1 MSEYRTPGIYLVEK
15 NAFPN
20 SVVEVATAIPVF
32 IGYTEKVEYKS
43 QSLLNK
49 PYRITSFAEFSKIF
63 GGAPKTKFTL
73 DDSGKA
79 LTDSI
84 LGDSANLSKRFRLYD
99 SMRMFF
105 QNGGSTCYILS
116 VGSYTDSIEEN
127 KLKDA
132 ITLLEKEQEP
142 TLVLVPEAV
151 CLSDAS
157 ACASV
162 QNAVLSHCNK
172 MQNRFAIL
180 DIYNG
185 FEEFSAK
192 ENEKTVATFRKKINN
207 YLNYGAAYYPW
218 LNASVV
224 TADEVTFQA
233 ITNKDKLKALIDES
247 VNSDEIASWT
257 ERMVACK
264 EDDEDETIDIHNALK
279 TAVPKYSEILEL
291 VRKELNLMPPSAAMA
306 GIYAAVDS
314 TSGVWKAPANV
325 GINGVVTPAI
335 DLTDSDQEELNI
347 PLDGKSVNAIRS
359 FIGSGIKVW
368 GARTLNG
375 NSQDWRYV
383 NVRRTLIMIEESLRQ
398 ASKAYVFEPNTL
410 NTWVTMKSMFNNF
423 LTNVWKR
430 GGLAGASPEDAF
442 EVYVGLNET
451 MTADDILDG
460 VLRIT
465 VKVALS
471 RPAEFIEIT
480 FQQQQQKS

>member
-1 MSEYRTPGIYLVEK
+1 MSEYKTPGIYLVEK

-32 IGYTEKVEYKS
+32 IGYTEKAEYKG

-49 PYRITSFAEFSKIF
+49 PFRITSFAEFSTIF
-63 GGAPKTKFTL
+63 GGAPETTFTL
-73 DDSGKA
+73 DGTGKA
-79 LTDSI
+79 LTDGI
-84 LGDSANLSKRFRLYD
+84 LSGTTVDLSKRFRLYY

-116 VGSYTDSIEEN
+116 VGDYNDTIEE
-127 KLKDA
+127 KTLTDA
-132 ITLLEKEQEP
+132 IPLLKKEQEP

-151 CLSDAS
+151 SLADADS
-157 ACASV
+157 CANV
-162 QNAVLSHCNK
+162 QNAVLCHCK
-172 MQNRFAIL
+172 EMENRFAIL
-180 DIYNG
+180 DVYEG
-185 FEEFSAK
+185 YK
-192 ENEKTVATFRKKINN
+192 ELAEAPVKTFREKVTN

-224 TADEVTFQA
+224 TTDEVTFQSIA
-233 ITNKDKLKALIDES
+233 NKDKLKELIDATGVSAE
-247 VNSDEIASWT
+247 VKALTSDMLT
-257 ERMVACK
+257 CN
-264 EDDEDETIDIHNALK
+264 DENRATVIHKALK
-279 TAVPKYSEILEL
+279 AAVPKYTEILEL
-291 VRKELNLMPPSAAMA
+291 VRKELNLMPPAAAMA
-306 GIYAAVDS
+306 GVYTAVDNA
-314 TSGVWKAPANV
+314 SGVWKAPANV
-325 GINGVVTPAI
+325 GINGVVTPAVN
-335 DLTDSDQEELNI
+335 LTDSEQEDLNV
-347 PLDGKSVNAIRS
+347 PTNGKSVNAIRS

-368 GARTLNG
+368 GARTLDG
-375 NSQDWRYV
+375 NSQEWRYV

-460 VLRIT
+460 ILRIT

>member
-1 MSEYRTPGIYLVEK
+1 MSEYKTPGIYLVEK

-32 IGYTEKVEYKS
+32 IGYTEMAEYKG
-43 QSLLNK
+43 QSVLNK
-49 PYRITSFAEFSKIF
+49 PYRITSFAEFSTIF
-63 GGAPKTKFTL
+63 GGAPKIKFTL
-73 DDSGKA
+73 DDSGKS

-84 LGDSANLSKRFRLYD
+84 LGDSANLAKRFRLYN

-116 VGSYTDSIEEN
+116 VGNYEDTIEEG

-132 ITLLEKEQEP
+132 ICLLEKEQEP

-151 CLSDAS
+151 CLPDAS
-157 ACASV
+157 ACANV
-162 QNAVLSHCNK
+162 QNEVLSHCKK
-172 MQNRFAIL
+172 MENRFAIL
-180 DIYNG
+180 DIYDG

-224 TADEVTFQA
+224 TADDVTFQA
-233 ITNKDKLKALIDES
+233 IENIGKLKELIDASTTSTE
-247 VNSDEIASWT
+247 VKALTSDMLTCNDKNQAT
-257 ERMVACK
+257 V
-264 EDDEDETIDIHNALK
+264 IHKALK
-279 TAVPKYSEILEL
+279 AAVPKYTEILEL

-306 GIYAAVDS
+306 GIYTAVDN
-314 TSGVWKAPANV
+314 TVGVWKAPANV

-335 DLTDSDQEELNI
+335 NLTDNDQEDLNV
-347 PLDGKSVNAIRS
+347 PTNGKSVNAIRS

-368 GARTLNG
+368 GARTLDG
-375 NSQDWRYV
+375 NSQEWRYV

-451 MTADDILDG
+451 MTADDILEG
-460 VLRIT
+460 ILRIT

>member
-1 MSEYRTPGIYLVEK
+1 MSQYKTPGIYLVEK

-32 IGYTEKVEYKS
+32 IGYTEKAEYKS

-49 PYRITSFAEFSKIF
+49 PYRITSFAEYSTIF
-63 GGAPKTKFTL
+63 GGAPETKFTL
-73 DDSGKA
+73 DEDGKS
-79 LTDSI
+79 LTDSV
-84 LGDSANLSKRFRLYD
+84 LGDSADLSKRFRLYN

-116 VGSYTDSIEEN
+116 VGNYADSIEES

-132 ITLLEKEQEP
+132 IKLLEKEQEP
-142 TLVLVPEAV
+142 TLVLVPDAV
-151 CLSDAS
+151 SLSDVD
-157 ACASV
+157 ACANV
-162 QNAVLSHCNK
+162 QNEVLSHCNK
-172 MQNRFAIL
+172 MENRFAIL
-180 DIYNG
+180 DVYNG
-185 FEEFSAK
+185 FK
-192 ENEKTVATFRKKINN
+192 ELSDEPVKTFREKITN

-233 ITNKDKLKALIDES
+233 IANKDKLRAIIDASVTSSEIKALTAE
-247 VNSDEIASWT
+247 
-257 ERMVACK
+257 MVAC
-264 EDDEDETIDIHNALK
+264 EDETRAAVIHKALK
-279 TAVPKYSEILEL
+279 TAAPKYSEVLEL

-306 GIYAAVDS
+306 GIYAAVDNA
-314 TSGVWKAPANV
+314 SGVWKAPANV
-325 GINGVVTPAI
+325 GVNGVVTPAVN
-335 DLTDSDQEELNI
+335 LTDSEQEDLNV
-347 PLDGKSVNAIRS
+347 PTNGKSVNAIRS
-359 FIGSGIKVW
+359 FVGSGIKVW
-368 GARTLNG
+368 GARTLDG
-375 NSQDWRYV
+375 NSQEWRYV

-460 VLRIT
+460 ILRIT

>member
-1 MSEYRTPGIYLVEK
+1 MSQYKTPGIYLVEK

-32 IGYTEKVEYKS
+32 IGYTEKADYKG

-49 PYRITSFAEFSKIF
+49 PYRITSFAEFNNIF
-63 GGAPKTKFTL
+63 GGAPEITFNL
-73 DDSGKA
+73 DSDGVTPA
-79 LTDSI
+79 T
-84 LGDSANLSKRFRLYD
+84 ALSKRFRLYY

-116 VGSYTDSIEEN
+116 VGKYEDSDIQKN
-127 KLKDA
+127 TLIAA
-132 ITLLEKEQEP
+132 IKLLEKEQEP
-142 TLVLVPEAV
+142 TLVLVPDAV
-151 CLSDAS
+151 SLAN
-157 ACASV
+157 ANECADV
-162 QNAVLSHCNK
+162 QNEVLDHCSQ

-180 DIYNG
+180 DIYDG
-185 FEEFSAK
+185 FKDLSGDP
-192 ENEKTVATFRKKINN
+192 NPVTTFRGNITNN
-207 YLNYGAAYYPW
+207 LNYGAAYYPW
-218 LNASVV
+218 LNTSVV
-224 TADEVTFQA
+224 SADEVTFKS
-233 ITNKDKLKALIDES
+233 ISNIDKLKESIDGS
-247 VNSDEIASWT
+247 GVSDEVKALT
-257 ERMVACK
+257 AEMATC
-264 EDDEDETIDIHNALK
+264 DEVRATVIHKALK
-279 TAVPKYSEILEL
+279 TAAPKYSEILEQ
-291 VRKELNLMPPSAAMA
+291 VRKEMNLIAPAAAVA
-306 GIYAAVDS
+306 GIYAAVDNA
-314 TSGVWKAPANV
+314 SGVWKAPANV
-325 GINGVVTPAI
+325 GINGVVTPAVN
-335 DLTDSDQEELNI
+335 LTDREQEDLNK
-347 PLDGKSVNAIRS
+347 PTNGKSVNAIRS

-368 GARTLNG
+368 GARTLDG
-375 NSQDWRYV
+375 NSQEWCYV

-430 GGLAGASPEDAF
+430 GGLAGASPEESF

-465 VKVALS
+465 VKVAVA

>member
-1 MSEYRTPGIYLVEK
+1 MSEYKTPGIYLVEK

-32 IGYTEKVEYKS
+32 IGYTEKADYKG
-43 QSLLNK
+43 QDLLNK
-49 PYRITSFAEFSKIF
+49 PFRITSFAEFNNIF
-63 GGAPKTKFTL
+63 GGAPDIKFNL
-73 DDSGKA
+73 AVDAENKCQV
-79 LTDSI
+79 SI
-84 LGDSANLSKRFRLYD
+84 AEPTKRFRLYY

-116 VGSYTDSIEEN
+116 VGKYNEDIDET
-127 KLKDA
+127 KLTNA
-132 ITLLEKEQEP
+132 ISLLEKEQEP
-142 TLVLVPEAV
+142 TLVLVPDAV
-151 CLSDAS
+151 SLSSVDS
-157 ACASV
+157 CANV
-162 QNAVLSHCNK
+162 QNEVLIHCNK

-180 DIYNG
+180 DIFDG
-185 FEEFSAK
+185 FKDLADK
-192 ENEKTVATFRKKINN
+192 PVDNFRKAITETSF

-218 LNASVV
+218 LNTSVV
-224 TADEVTFQA
+224 TADEVTFKS
-233 ITNKDKLKALIDES
+233 INKDNIDKLINAINNSGVSDEVKALAAEM
-247 VNSDEIASWT
+247 AT
-257 ERMVACK
+257 C
-264 EDDEDETIDIHNALK
+264 DDVRATVIHKALK
-279 TAVPKYSEILEL
+279 TAAPKYTEVLEL
-291 VRKELNLMPPSAAMA
+291 VRKELNLMAPAAAIA
-306 GIYAAVDS
+306 GIYAAVDNA
-314 TSGVWKAPANV
+314 SGVWKAPANV
-325 GINGVVTPAI
+325 GINGVVTPAVN
-335 DLTDSDQEELNI
+335 LTDLEQEGLNVHTES
-347 PLDGKSVNAIRS
+347 GKSINAIRS

-368 GARTLNG
+368 GARTLDG
-375 NSQDWRYV
+375 NSQEWRYV

-430 GGLAGASPEDAF
+430 GGLAGASPEESF

-465 VKVALS
+465 VKVAVA